1 MTLIKSYGE
10 RKFLESKSY
19 FLIDRYV
26 VGRSSNN
33 VWLYTVDKCK
43 ELDRETNI
51 PTEKIIMR
59 IVKWRARNAERNK
72 HKKYWKIRS

>member
-1 MTLIKSYGE
+1 MTLIKSYGG

-19 FLIDRYV
+19 FLVDRYV
-26 VGRSSNN
+26 VGRSINN

-59 IVKWRARNAERNK
+59 IVN
-72 HKKYWKIRS
+72 ITP